1 MTSERVLRG
10 LRSVR
15 TLVGTVAATT
25 VAAGIIGFAWMG
37 SAGAAQ
43 PAAPAAPAAGAA
55 DAEPVNPKSLQPANI
70 NPEKSPV
77 LNPPAVKKAKQP
89 SKAELLHEAKDL
101 AAEDPG
107 SSLICFRPDGT
118 VAGVATVSK
127 VDKNAPIA
135 DPKAICDRGWPGSHS

>member
-1 MTSERVLRG
+1 
-10 LRSVR
+10 
-15 TLVGTVAATT
+15 VAATT

-43 PAAPAAPAAGAA
+43 PAEPAGPAAPAAQPA

-107 SSLICFRPDGT
+107 SSLNCFRPDGT